1 VNETL
6 QAVRYLVLYPLITV
20 TAALWTALLW
30 ARWRRL
36 GLATDFWSAQI
47 GAAIGLWALLSIV
60 GLWLASQ
67 GGFGASTGLLVTFG
81 ALAAVSYTHSDAA
94 DDAVRGDLGGTRSMK
109 KNNTC

>member
-1 VNETL
+1 MNETL
-6 QAVRYLVLYPLITV
+6 QTVRYLALYPLITV

-67 GGFGASTGLLVTFG
+67 GGFSASTGLLVTLG
-81 ALAAVSYTHSDAA
+81 ALAVAGALTAA
-94 DDAVRGDLGGTRSMK
+94 TGTLLYRLWRRGE
-109 KNNTC
+109 